1 MLVAVA
7 VAPAHAGDIVD
18 AITAR
23 VPTYAHSYAELMA
36 ALQELHVTERVTC
49 RSLGTTSTG
58 RTVAMATVHDPDY
71 DPADLRRLLIIAR
84 QHGNE
89 PAGTEAAL
97 ALLRH
102 LAASE
107 GRAERALLRHE
118 ALLMIPMAN
127 PDGACRSAR
136 RNAAGVDLNRDWQAL
151 SQPETRAIEA
161 AFESWRP
168 DAVIDLHELPAAS
181 GKPSYQEN
189 FVETIGR
196 CEALPALLGERCGR
210 TGAMLSVWMKRYG
223 FPLNCYY
230 DTPGD
235 DTRLCHRHFGLVHQV
250 PSYLFES
257 KTGRGRSLAARARY
271 HILGMLVVANQVA
284 YHHDDPLGAVQ
295 VAAAPP
301 SPEPEDETHVEPVP
315 ARRTVTLGEPLPD
328 AQRENRTLLTCELAG
343 DAGEFAYLTF
353 EVNGRVLVM
362 TNREP
367 YRYSLDHAQ
376 CPEGQIRVAARAFDV
391 TGRCIASDERTM
403 TLLQPGATLG
413 E

>member
-1 MLVAVA
+1 V
-7 VAPAHAGDIVD
+7 
-18 AITAR
+18 R
-23 VPTYAHSYAELMA
+23 
-36 ALQELHVTERVTC
+36 C
-49 RSLGTTSTG
+49 WSLGTTGTG
-58 RTVAMATVHDPDY
+58 RIVAMAAVYDPDC
-71 DPADLRRLLIIAR
+71 DPTNLRRLMVIAR

-89 PAGTEAAL
+89 PSGTEAAL

-102 LAASE
+102 LAESD
-107 GRAERALLRHE
+107 GPAERALLRRE
-118 ALLMIPMAN
+118 ALLIIPMAN
-127 PDGACRSAR
+127 PDGAARSSR

-161 AFESWRP
+161 AFETWRP
-168 DAVIDLHELPAAS
+168 DAVVDLHELPAS
-181 GKPSYQEN
+181 SSKPSYQED

-196 CEALPALLGERCGR
+196 CDALPALLGERCGR
-210 TGAMLSVWMKRYG
+210 TGAMLSVWMRRYG

-230 DTPGD
+230 DAPGD

-250 PSYLFES
+250 PSYLFEA
-257 KTGRGRSLAARARY
+257 KTGRGRSLADRARY
-271 HILGMLVVANQVA
+271 HILGTLVVANQVA
-284 YHHDDPLGAVQ
+284 YHFDDAPGAVQ

-301 SPEPEDETHVEPVP
+301 GPDVEGETAAASAPV
-315 ARRTVTLGEPLPD
+315 RTMVTLGEPMPD
-328 AQRENRTLLTCELAG
+328 AERENRTLLTCELAG

-376 CPEGQIRVAARAFDV
+376 CPEGQVRVAARAFDA
-391 TGRCIASDERTM
+391 TGRCIASDERM
-403 TLLQPGATLG
+403 MALLQPGGTLG